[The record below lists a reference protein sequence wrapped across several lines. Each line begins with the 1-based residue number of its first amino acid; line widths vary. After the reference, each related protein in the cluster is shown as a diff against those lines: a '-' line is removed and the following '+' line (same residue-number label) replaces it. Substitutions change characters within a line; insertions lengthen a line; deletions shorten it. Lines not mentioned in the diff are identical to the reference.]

1 MLYQRKIARAEVL
14 AAKLE
19 FQLQQGRYALVSVQ
33 AMGIVATTLL
43 LWFQMPRSAMLGWA
57 MAMLVLLLIRSVRMS
72 RALTKER
79 YHAHAVSV
87 FWGLLLGAIWSGA
100 SWSIS
105 VYWLNLYLSNQ
116 AFDLL
121 LLVVTVVSVATI
133 AVTSVIR
140 EVYLAQLFTTLIPI
154 ASLLAWEYEARPS
167 NLVMAVLLTGL
178 ALLMALVSGW
188 MSRSFGQMVE
198 SRLEHKAMTE
208 DFAGL
213 SESLRLRNVQL
224 QEARK
229 QLTDVANVDAL
240 TGLRN
245 RRGVNRAFETEMSRA
260 KRAGTSLAFIMIDV
274 DFFKLYNDTYGHPAG
289 DEVLQRVA
297 EVLLA
302 ITARAGEVAV
312 RMGGEEFL
320 LLLPGSTEGDAVS
333 TAEQVKQR
341 VEAFK
346 IPHETSPN
354 DTILTV
360 SQGVVAVV
368 PDMHT
373 SIRDLLEAADRALYA
388 SKEQGRNTITLSTY
402 KPMSINTSGDT
413 TFGSTA

>member
-57 MAMLVLLLIRSVRMS
+57 MAMLLLLVRSVRMS

-105 VYWLNLYLSNQ
+105 VYWLNFYSSNQ

-121 LLVVTVVSVATI
+121 LLVVAVISVATI
-133 AVTSVIR
+133 AVTSVVR

-229 QLTDVANVDAL
+229 QLTDIANVDAL

-245 RRGVNRAFETEMSRA
+245 RRGVNRAFETEISSA

-320 LLLPGSTEGDAVS
+320 LLLPGSTEGNAVS
-333 TAEQVKQR
+333 TAEQIKQR
-341 VEAFK
+341 VEALK
-346 IPHETSPN
+346 IPHDSSPN

-402 KPMSINTSGDT
+402 QPMSTTTSSGT

>member
-43 LWFQMPRSAMLGWA
+43 LWFQMPRTALLGWA

-105 VYWLNLYLSNQ
+105 VYWLNFYLSNQ

-121 LLVVTVVSVATI
+121 LLVVAVISVATI
-133 AVTSVIR
+133 AVTSVVR

-213 SESLRLRNVQL
+213 SESLRLRNIQL

-229 QLTDVANVDAL
+229 QLTDIANVDAL

-245 RRGVNRAFETEMSRA
+245 RRGANRAFETEMSRA

-274 DFFKLYNDTYGHPAG
+274 DYFKLYNDTYGHPAG

-341 VEAFK
+341 VEALK
-346 IPHETSPN
+346 KPHESSPN

-402 KPMSINTSGDT
+402 QPMSITTSGGT